1 MKNSK
6 IFVNPAAGGGK
17 GRRVASAVVRYLG
30 ERGLK
35 APLVTSRGPRDLTRQ
50 VSRAAVEGVD
60 TFIVVGG
67 DGSVSEAVN
76 GMLAAGSR
84 GALGVVPVGTGNDF
98 LKSLGVAPKWRQA
111 CDVMLASQTGRPIDV
126 GRVNNRFFVN
136 TLGIG
141 FDAEV
146 TLATEGVRVL
156 RGDMVYAFALL
167 KALLAGIRT
176 PTVKLRHDT
185 GEIEQ
190 SMTLIAVCNG
200 EWEGGRFH
208 IAPQARLD
216 DGLLDVVFADRLNR
230 RGVLRLVPKVMRGT
244 HLDAPTVTHL
254 RSARVHI
261 EAAEPMPVHADGE
274 ILERGAR
281 ELEIE
286 LVPKALRVLV
296 LETSRSNAL
305 HIFPRR
311 QA

>member
-1 MKNSK
+1 MRNPK

-17 GRRVASAVVRYLG
+17 GRRVASAVVQYLG

-35 APLVTSRGPRDLTRQ
+35 APMVMSRGPTDMTRQ
-50 VSRAAVEGVD
+50 VSRAAVEGVH

-76 GMLAAGSR
+76 GMLAAGCR
-84 GALGVVPVGTGNDF
+84 GALGIVPVGTGNDF

-111 CDVMLASQTGRPIDV
+111 CDVMLANQAGRTIDV
-126 GRVNNRFFVN
+126 GRVGNRFFVN
-136 TLGIG
+136 TLGVG
-141 FDAEV
+141 LDAQV
-146 TLATEGVRVL
+146 TLAAEGVRVL

-176 PTVKLRHDT
+176 PTVRLRHDT

-190 SMTLIAVCNG
+190 PMTLIAVCNG

-208 IAPQARLD
+208 VAPQARLD
-216 DGLLDVVFADRLNR
+216 DGLLDVVFADRLDR

-254 RSARVHI
+254 RTRRVHI

-274 ILERGAR
+274 IIDRGAR
-281 ELEIE
+281 TLEVE
-286 LVPKALRVLV
+286 VLPNALRALV
-296 LETSRSNAL
+296 
-305 HIFPRR
+305 
-311 QA
+311 